1 MKSNIQLI
9 LAALIWGCAFVAQS
23 VSMEYIGPWTF
34 NCVRFLIG
42 GVTLT
47 LLIPLLDRIRG
58 KTERMT
64 WQNPSLYKAGLFC
77 GLALAAASM
86 VQQIGIMYTTVGKAG
101 FITALYVVIVP
112 FLARLT
118 GKTIKGNVWAAA
130 LIAVVGLYLLSMSG
144 VQSLTMG
151 DAFLLGCAFLFA
163 VHIMIID
170 HFGPSVDGIR
180 LSCMQF
186 YIAGAICCV
195 GMFLKEQPVLT
206 DILAAAV
213 PILYAGVMSCGAA
226 YTLQITGQ
234 LHADPAVASILLS
247 LESVFALLAGFVILH
262 QVLSIR
268 EVTGCVLMF
277 AAIMLAQK
285 S

>member
-23 VSMEYIGPWTF
+23 VSMDYIGPWTF

-42 GVTLT
+42 GITLT
-47 LLIPLLDRIRG
+47 MLIPLLDRIRG
-58 KTERMT
+58 NKEGTT
-64 WQNPSLYKAGLFC
+64 WNNPVLYRAGLFC

-112 FLARLT
+112 FLSRLK
-118 GKTIKGNVWAAA
+118 GNTIRGNVWAAA
-130 LIAVVGLYLLSMSG
+130 LIAVAGLYLLSMSG
-144 VQSLTMG
+144 VQSLTRG
-151 DAFLLGCAFLFA
+151 DLFLLGCAFLFA

-180 LSCMQF
+180 LSCLQF
-186 YIAGAICCV
+186 YAAGLICCV
-195 GMFLKEQPVLT
+195 GMFLKEQPVLS

-234 LHADPAVASILLS
+234 LHADPSVASILLS
-247 LESVFALLAGFVILH
+247 LESVFALLAGFVLLH
-262 QVLSIR
+262 QVLTVR
-268 EVTGCVLMF
+268 EVIGCVLMF

-285 S
+285 

>member
-1 MKSNIQLI
+1 
-9 LAALIWGCAFVAQS
+9 
-23 VSMEYIGPWTF
+23 
-34 NCVRFLIG
+34 
-42 GVTLT
+42 
-47 LLIPLLDRIRG
+47 
-58 KTERMT
+58 
-64 WQNPSLYKAGLFC
+64 
-77 GLALAAASM
+77 
-86 VQQIGIMYTTVGKAG
+86 
-101 FITALYVVIVP
+101 
-112 FLARLT
+112 
-118 GKTIKGNVWAAA
+118 
-130 LIAVVGLYLLSMSG
+130 
-144 VQSLTMG
+144 
-151 DAFLLGCAFLFA
+151 
-163 VHIMIID
+163 
-170 HFGPSVDGIR
+170 SVDGIR

-186 YIAGAICCV
+186 YIAGAICLV
-195 GMFLKEQPVLT
+195 GMFLKEQPVFT

-247 LESVFALLAGFVILH
+247 LESVFALLAGFIILH